1 MKRIQAFIL
10 LCCLAF
16 ALSVNGAAAENEN
29 HASIRD
35 MMMTE
40 KKAFSFRN
48 GVAWGMNPQQVSLT
62 EEIPMDFDPLLWR
75 IIVEKVLVGT
85 DGTVTFT
92 MVGGKEYRFHAL

>member
-1 MKRIQAFIL
+1 M
-10 LCCLAF
+10 
-16 ALSVNGAAAENEN
+16 LSRKLSIAQSDAAKLDEA
-29 HASIRD
+29 IRVLE
-35 MMMTE
+35 M
-40 KKAFSFRN
+40 
-48 GVAWGMNPQQVSLT
+48 T